1 MGEERQFRRHY
12 RHNSVP
18 VGTPCPF
25 YLYEYDDVIVVLIY
39 KRVDS
44 DEGVLIRC
52 GHFIT
57 VQYTGHT
64 YSMKK

>member
-1 MGEERQFRRHY
+1 M
-12 RHNSVP
+12 
-18 VGTPCPF
+18 
-25 YLYEYDDVIVVLIY
+25 YLWGLLIVLYKYDDVIVVLIY

-57 VQYTGHT
+57 VQYTAHIASRNEGEKRYDQERGFVIT
-64 YSMKK
+64 